1 MARRDAAKVLG
12 AVVLNASSALARD
25 ITGKNTVRVLA
36 DVARGHTTV
45 LLLAQC
51 VWDRAMECMPG

>member
-25 ITGKNTVRVLA
+25 ITGRNTVRVLA
-36 DVARGHTTV
+36 DVTRGHTTV